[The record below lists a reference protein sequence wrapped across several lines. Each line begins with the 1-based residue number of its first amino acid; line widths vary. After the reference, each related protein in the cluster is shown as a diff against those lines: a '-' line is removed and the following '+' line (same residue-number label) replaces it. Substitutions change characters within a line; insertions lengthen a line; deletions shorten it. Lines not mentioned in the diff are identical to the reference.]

1 MLEVVPG
8 TVQVTNIL
16 RANEENWDFPAGVN
30 AVRSSDHNQ
39 LASNSPIED
48 TKNEAY
54 FKSRN
59 GKAILRHYQKK
70 KTYSL

>member
-1 MLEVVPG
+1 M
-8 TVQVTNIL
+8 TNIL
-16 RANEENWDFPAGVN
+16 RANEENWEFPAGVN

-54 FKSRN
+54 FKARN
-59 GKAILRHYQKK
+59 GIGFNFKSITKQVVFL
-70 KTYSL
+70 